1 MFILKVPPNLIT
13 HKMTTKRPLQGKLF
27 IEPFFHIY
35 GGGNI
40 YLDRDI
46 KNQEAMLTFLREQDA
61 RHGSSECR
69 PGLNCAFNNSNP
81 NRKKGKVCIFKG
93 YISTKGI
100 SAIST
105 INAPKLQ
112 QSAGTWKFA
121 SNATFSS
128 REAPL
133 HYIYIE

>member
-1 MFILKVPPNLIT
+1 MFILQVPPNLIT

-69 PGLNCAFNNSNP
+69 PGLNCAFNNSNQ
-81 NRKKGKVCIFKG
+81 NSKKQNKNG
-93 YISTKGI
+93 
-100 SAIST
+100 
-105 INAPKLQ
+105 
-112 QSAGTWKFA
+112 KFA
-121 SNATFSS
+121 FLKATFPQKEFPRS
-128 REAPL
+128 RL
-133 HYIYIE
+133 